1 MKETLIAVLQQRMD
15 KCTSEQFWACA
26 TLSGLNVFLLLQKD
40 LVLSVPAGLW
50 LACSTLI
57 ILTGYGTFF
66 IIHRHISYYKL
77 RDSLISLL
85 DDEKDVPQ
93 VFIRPGQQTVLQS
106 LLGSIA
112 ALSGVT
118 FYAVWPLLLAVFN
131 IMHLLC

>member
-50 LACSTLI
+50 FGCSAVV
-57 ILTGYGTFF
+57 ILTAYGTFF

-77 RDSLISLL
+77 QDSLISLL
-85 DDEKDVPQ
+85 DDEEEVPQ
-93 VFIRPGQQTVLQS
+93 VFIRPGQQTVLQRI
-106 LLGSIA
+106 LRSIL

-118 FYAVWPLLLAVFN
+118 FYAVWPLVLAVFN
-131 IMHLLC
+131 IMHMLC